1 MPADGSATG
10 HGIDP
15 ASPNMAASLLR
26 QAGVLPK
33 KRFGQ
38 NFLCDGNVLARIAD
52 ASGISL
58 SDGALEIGPG
68 LGALTL
74 RLADRARHVTAVEID
89 AELLPAL
96 RKVVSGRDNVTV
108 VHADFLR
115 LPMEALLADAFG
127 AEPGIVVAN
136 IPYNITAP
144 IVERLIEHKA
154 RIRSVT
160 LLVQKEVADRMAA
173 AAGAE
178 AYGSFSVFCQYH
190 ARVTVCGAVSRRLF
204 MPVPDVESAIVRL
217 DMAAGGTEAVC
228 DAALMEAVVRSAFG
242 QRRKNLRNALNN
254 GGLLPSREALAE
266 AADAAGIDLMRRGE
280 TLSVREFATLT
291 DAIAAVR
298 TAAS

>member
-1 MPADGSATG
+1 MSADGAATG

-26 QAGVLPK
+26 QVGVVPK

-52 ASGISL
+52 AAGIAPA
-58 SDGALEIGPG
+58 DGALEIGPG

-96 RKVVSGRDNVTV
+96 QKVVTGRENITV

-115 LPMEALLADAFG
+115 VPMEALLSDAFG
-127 AEPGIVVAN
+127 SEPGVVVAN

-178 AYGSFSVFCQYH
+178 AYGSFSVFCQFH
-190 ARVTVCGAVSRRLF
+190 ARVTLCGAVSRRLF
-204 MPVPDVESAIVRL
+204 IPAPDVESAIVRL
-217 DMAAGGTEAVC
+217 DMVAGGTETVC
-228 DAALMEAVVRSAFG
+228 DAVLMEAVVRSAFG

-254 GGLLPSREALAE
+254 AGLLPSREALAE
-266 AADAAGIDLMRRGE
+266 AAEAAGIDLMRRGE
-280 TLSVREFATLT
+280 TLSVREFASLT
-291 DAIAAVR
+291 DAIAAAR
-298 TAAS
+298 ATAG